1 MSIYLAR
8 NGKMLTRL
16 NGTRYFGS
24 VITPT
29 PPPPL
34 GEYTIRLLYKPNV
47 VPNFYK
53 GTAVQ
58 LSSNPNVW
66 DLTYENS
73 DWNHLLCERSEYNQ
87 IIRNDILLEVL
98 EAETSGVTSM
108 YGLFNFCTSLRNV
121 ALFDTSNVTSM
132 QDMFMDCWSITS
144 VPLFNT
150 SKVYYMIGMFL
161 RSGIVS
167 IPDFDTSRVED
178 MRTMFRYCSSL
189 TTVPLLNTSKVENVK
204 DMFEDCV
211 NVESG
216 ALALYQQL
224 SSQRT
229 PPSTYSGAFKNCG
242 SNTQTGA
249 AELAQIPDDW
259 K

>member
-16 NGTRYFGS
+16 NGTRYFES
-24 VITPT
+24 IVTPT
-29 PPPPL
+29 PVGP
-34 GEYTIRLLYKPNV
+34 YTIRLLYKPGV

-53 GTAVQ
+53 GTGVQ
-58 LSSNPNVW
+58 LSANPNIW

-73 DWNHLLCERSEYNQ
+73 DWNHLLCERDPEYGY
-87 IIRNDILLEVL
+87 IIRNDTLLEVL
-98 EAETSGVTSM
+98 EAETSGVTNM
-108 YGLFNFCTSLRNV
+108 YGLFNYCTDLRNV
-121 ALFDTSNVTSM
+121 SLFDTSNATTM
-132 QDMFMDCWSITS
+132 QDMFMDCYSITS

-150 SKVYYMIGMFL
+150 AKVKYMIGMFINT
-161 RSGIVS
+161 SIVS
-167 IPDFDTSRVED
+167 IPNFNTSKVED
-178 MRTMFRYCSSL
+178 MRTMFRYCRSL
-189 TTVPLLNTSKVENVK
+189 TTVPLLNTSKVQNVM

-224 SSQRT
+224 STQTT
-229 PPSTYSGAFKNCG
+229 PPATYSEAFKNCG

-249 AELAQIPDDW
+249 AELAQIPDTW

>member
-16 NGTRYFGS
+16 GGTRYFGDTVS
-24 VITPT
+24 PT
-29 PPPPL
+29 PPTPVGP
-34 GEYTIRLLYKPNV
+34 YTIRLLYKLNT
-47 VPNFYK
+47 VPTFYK
-53 GTAVQ
+53 GTGVQ
-58 LSSNPNVW
+58 LSANPNVW

-73 DWNHLLCERSEYNQ
+73 DWNHLLCNRSEYNQ
-87 IIRNDILLEVL
+87 IIQNDILLEVL

-108 YGLFNFCTSLRNV
+108 YGMFAECTALRNV
-121 ALFDTSNVTSM
+121 ALFDTSNVRSM
-132 QDMFMDCWSITS
+132 QDMFMSCSSITS

-161 RSGIVS
+161 GSGIVS
-167 IPDFDTSRVED
+167 IPDFDTSKVED

-224 SSQRT
+224 STQRT
-229 PPSTYSGAFKNCG
+229 PPATYSGAFKNCG

-249 AELAQIPDDW
+249 AELAQIPASW